1 MLYACPVRGA
11 SCLTIRSISPTLVK
25 TVSSQVRGR
34 SRRPPNFVCGAPR
47 RSRRSLSRGCSPP
60 AWLGTSW
67 VSQNACVLSV
77 TTCPPVLQAAISSG
91 RRWRLMPPS
100 SRQRSWSSQQA
111 ELRRRAWPVRR
122 GVDSTLVAKS
132 RARSACRR
140 AGAVPLL
147 SDSFVAVAEIP
158 FGPGGSHP
166 LRRPDLDGCT
176 DCEEAGRADASGV
189 LAAIQIGAA
198 LHRPLSRI

>member
-1 MLYACPVRGA
+1 MLYGGASALPGLMLYACPVRGA

-77 TTCPPVLQAAISSG
+77 TTCPPVLQAVISSG
-91 RRWRLMPPS
+91 RRWRLLPPS
-100 SRQRSWSSQQA
+100 SCQRSPSAKQA
-111 ELRRRAWPVRR
+111 ELRRRAWHVRL
-122 GVDSTLVAKS
+122 GSGWLSAAKS
-132 RARSACRR
+132 CAVGARRR
-140 AGAVPLL
+140 AGAVSLA
-147 SDSFVAVAEIP
+147 SDSFVPTVP
-158 FGPGGSHP
+158 PWLKGRST
-166 LRRPDLDGCT
+166 RNT
-176 DCEEAGRADASGV
+176 D
-189 LAAIQIGAA
+189 Q
-198 LHRPLSRI
+198 